1 MTLRLRIA
9 IVVAIAGAL
18 LGVATGCGAKPAAD
32 EAGLLVYGVGTMNGT
47 AAAGLWTVDDEG
59 GHRRRRT
66 GPPPPSSVEWAEWA
80 PKGGTILFW
89 SDLTTDTEFWT
100 IEADGTN
107 LRLVGRGY
115 GAAWSPDGREIA
127 IVLGDDEISIVDR
140 GGSHRRTIRLGLEK
154 GEDPDGVHWSP
165 DGSRIA
171 MDASEPDTTAHVAVV
186 AADGKSPA
194 EVLRNKNAP
203 GVSESF
209 ADWSPDGKSIAF
221 IRDPAANEDGP
232 VSAWVMHSDGSG
244 RRLIAANADAV
255 AFSADGQSFL
265 YVSSYPD
272 KPALY
277 RVPMTG
283 GEAKKVGAA
292 PKYGLIE
299 NPLVEPGGSRV
310 IDLGGRLVVHDAD
323 GTARALLSEP
333 HEDSFPV
340 WSPNGR
346 DIAFVRGRQW
356 ATKGAV
362 CLLDAAGESQR
373 FVARNGSPVWLRDGR
388 LVIERGKGF
397 AYADLDPERIAV
409 PVDGSKRSISPDGS
423 LIAFVRSRSAP
434 GPQMQGPDEPIDV
447 QSTLYV
453 RPWGGGSEREL
464 AKTPGSEAT
473 PAVFDVPVWAPDGR
487 SIFIEEED
495 PGYTSLRIRQIPVAG
510 GEGRTVARGL
520 DLELFA
526 VAPDGKRIAIV
537 NSGTGIELVD
547 LDNGKRTTIVPWVF
561 ANDLEWSP
569 DGDKLAYVVG
579 NHDDERV
586 DDLYVVDAD
595 GSDRRL
601 VSRPGDAVNSFDWR
615 PDGEPRESR

>member
-1 MTLRLRIA
+1 VTLRLRIA
-9 IVVAIAGAL
+9 IVVAISGAL

-47 AAAGLWTVDDEG
+47 AAAGLWSVDDEG

-66 GPPPPSSVEWAEWA
+66 GPPPPSSVEWAEWS

-100 IEADGTN
+100 IDADGTN
-107 LRLVGRGY
+107 LRLVGRGH
-115 GAAWSPDGREIA
+115 GATWSPDGREIA
-127 IVLGDDEISIVDR
+127 IVLQDDEFSIVDR
-140 GGSHRRTIRLGLEK
+140 DGSRRRTIRLGLVK

-171 MDASEPDTTAHVAVV
+171 LNASEPDTTAHVAVV
-186 AADGKSPA
+186 AADGQSPA

-221 IRDPAANEDGP
+221 IRDPAATEDGP
-232 VSAWVMHSDGSG
+232 VSAWVMRSDGSG

-277 RVPMTG
+277 RVPITG
-283 GEAKKVGAA
+283 GEPKKVGAA
-292 PKYGLIE
+292 PKYGDIK
-299 NPLVEPGGSRV
+299 NPLVEPGGRRV
-310 IDLGGRLVVHDAD
+310 IDLGGRLVVRDAD

-333 HEDSFPV
+333 HEDWSPV

-346 DIAFVRGRQW
+346 EIAFVRGRQW
-356 ATKGAV
+356 ATKGDV
-362 CLLDAAGESQR
+362 YLLNAAGESER
-373 FVARNGSPVWLRDGR
+373 FVAPNGSPVWLRDGR

-397 AYADLDPERIAV
+397 AYADLDPDRIAV
-409 PVDGSKRSISPDGS
+409 PVDGTKRSISPDGA
-423 LIAFVRSRSAP
+423 LIAFVRDRSAP

-453 RPWGGGSEREL
+453 RPWGGGPEREL
-464 AKTPGSEAT
+464 AKSPGSEAG

-526 VAPDGKRIAIV
+526 VAPDGKRIAIA

-547 LDNGKRTTIVPWVF
+547 LDEDKRTTIVPWVF
-561 ANDLEWSP
+561 ADDIKWSP
-569 DGDKLAYVVG
+569 DGKKLAYVVG
-579 NHDDERV
+579 NHDNESV
-586 DDLYVVDAD
+586 VDLYVVDAD

-615 PDGEPRESR
+615 PGGEPRESR